1 MNRRK
6 SFSKSDFF
14 YRLVLPALRAGEK
27 RGAEPDSL
35 AVNPL
40 RGENKMKLKIDTS
53 SFEWWFWTIT
63 LVFIIAALSGWT
75 PGYTAVIMV
84 SLVQTIFIGVRTGS
98 ATSFPS
104 QVRIVYFAYTLLGL
118 WQVGRFYCYA
128 LLAVGTVRSCC
139 SIAVESRWC

>member
-1 MNRRK
+1 
-6 SFSKSDFF
+6 
-14 YRLVLPALRAGEK
+14 
-27 RGAEPDSL
+27 
-35 AVNPL
+35 
-40 RGENKMKLKIDTS
+40 MKLKIDAS

-75 PGYTAVIMV
+75 PGYTAVIVV

-118 WQVGRFYCYA
+118 WQAGRFYCYA
-128 LLAVGTVRSCC
+128 LLAVGTVMVVLFDRCG
-139 SIAVESRWC
+139 IALVLKLMPWNKGTENPQCKLPTK